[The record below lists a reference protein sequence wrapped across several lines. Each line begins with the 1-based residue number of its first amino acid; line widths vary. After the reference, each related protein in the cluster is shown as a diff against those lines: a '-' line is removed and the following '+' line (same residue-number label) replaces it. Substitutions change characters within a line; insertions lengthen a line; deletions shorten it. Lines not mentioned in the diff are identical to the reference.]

1 MMLQIRPVGVAHFHP
16 ECLVHFTPVGVA
28 HIVPESLVHY
38 SPVEVVHFTPVC
50 SGITFQINI
59 FMFDVAPEPLDKNII
74 QCPATPIHTNLNV
87 FLYQSA
93 QQ

>member
-16 ECLVHFTPVGVA
+16 ECLAQFTPVGVA

-50 SGITFQINI
+50 SFARSLGESERMKSTAGGITSTMYFIWKI
-59 FMFDVAPEPLDKNII
+59 YHI
-74 QCPATPIHTNLNV
+74 
-87 FLYQSA
+87 
-93 QQ
+93 